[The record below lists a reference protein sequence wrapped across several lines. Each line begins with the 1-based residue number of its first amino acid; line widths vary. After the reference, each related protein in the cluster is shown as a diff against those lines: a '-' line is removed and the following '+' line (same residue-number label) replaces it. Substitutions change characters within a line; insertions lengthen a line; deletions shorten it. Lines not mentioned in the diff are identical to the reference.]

1 MAQFNPWVRKSP
13 WKKRWQHTP
22 VFLPRKS
29 KGQSNLARVHRIAK
43 DLATKQQQQISNG
56 SCTLNVADQQA
67 GWDPGT
73 EQSLIQPP
81 YHTRNIFPLTVCEGI
96 KLLCGLIHCYSDFCY
111 CSQNFAQ
118 LTN

>member
-1 MAQFNPWVRKSP
+1 M
-13 WKKRWQHTP
+13 
-22 VFLPRKS
+22 
-29 KGQSNLARVHRIAK
+29 NLATVHRITK

-56 SCTLNVADQQA
+56 SCTWSVADQQG

-73 EQSLIQPP
+73 GVRRAWIQPP

-96 KLLCGLIHCYSDFCY
+96 KLLGGLIHCYSDLCY

-118 LTN
+118 LTK